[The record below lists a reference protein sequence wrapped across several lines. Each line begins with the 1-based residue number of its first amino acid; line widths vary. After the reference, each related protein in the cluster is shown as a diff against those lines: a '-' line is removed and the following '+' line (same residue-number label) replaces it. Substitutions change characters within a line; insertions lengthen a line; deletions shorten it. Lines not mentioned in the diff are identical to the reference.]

1 MANTDALL
9 NGEERKLIRATQP
22 ARLKKLDEEQLL
34 VLHARVRRA
43 RNKYSKNYRRG
54 AASRVAKDRTRAY
67 ASKAYHRTAQKTEV
81 FETALGR
88 VSDALAA
95 ESHRSAKAIKT
106 ERLDAASKAK
116 KAAQRKSAEKK
127 RVAAAKKRAAAAK
140 KGKARKGQQGSGKGK
155 GKAPSKTPIS
165 KKGRATAK
173 ASGKRK
179 QAKRD
184 KR

>member
-1 MANTDALL
+1 MANVNAFL
-9 NGEERKLIRATQP
+9 NSEERKLVRATQP
-22 ARLKKLDEEQLL
+22 SRLQKLDEEQLL
-34 VLHARVRRA
+34 DLHARVRRA

-54 AASRVAKDRTRAY
+54 AAKRVSKDRTRAY
-67 ASKAYHRTAQKTEV
+67 ASKAYHRTAQKAEV

-95 ESHRSAKAIKT
+95 ESHRSAKAIKK

-116 KAAQRKSAEKK
+116 NAAQRKATQQK
-127 RVAAAKKRAAAAK
+127 RAAAKKAAARKAGAK
-140 KGKARKGQQGSGKGK
+140 TGSSKNKAKT
-155 GKAPSKTPIS
+155 KTPIS
-165 KKGRATAK
+165 KKGRATTK
-173 ASGKRK
+173 ASGKRS